1 MIMGSQVESNISTT
15 LFTNMLNNVGLRLQ
29 PCRTPKG
36 VNVAIS
42 PLFAFTVAYENIRF
56 SSLFAAVDV
65 SEI

>member
-1 MIMGSQVESNISTT
+1 
-15 LFTNMLNNVGLRLQ
+15 MLNNVGLRLQ